1 MQHIKIFI
9 ASVFMLMAVTMSAA
23 VGGTLIVTTLDGNK
37 QAVDLTDKPII
48 TMDDSELV
56 IKLTDSELR
65 YNIQQVVDFRYSDI
79 TNVDITE
86 YKASSIQQNGDNL
99 RFTAEKSDLNV
110 RISNVAGIVLNSFK
124 VEAGTTENIS
134 LGNLSSGLY
143 LVTVNSVTYKIIK
156 P

>member
-1 MQHIKIFI
+1 MQHIKIFM
-9 ASVFMLMAVTMSAA
+9 ASVFLLIAVTMSAA

-65 YNIQQVVDFRYSDI
+65 FNIQQVVDFRYSDI

-86 YKASSIQQNGDNL
+86 YKASSIQQNSDNL
-99 RFTAEKSDLNV
+99 RFTADKSDLNV

>member
-1 MQHIKIFI
+1 MQHIKIFM
-9 ASVFMLMAVTMSAA
+9 ASVFLLIAVTMSAA

-65 YNIQQVVDFRYSDI
+65 FNTQQVVDFRYSDI

-86 YKASSIQQNGDNL
+86 YKTSSIQQNSDNL
-99 RFTAEKSDLNV
+99 RFTADKSDLNV

>member
-1 MQHIKIFI
+1 MQHIKIFM
-9 ASVFMLMAVTMSAA
+9 ASVFLLIAVTMSAA

-65 YNIQQVVDFRYSDI
+65 FNTQQVVDFRYSDI

-86 YKASSIQQNGDNL
+86 YKASSIQQNSDNL
-99 RFTAEKSDLNV
+99 RFTADKSDLNV